1 MARRL
6 LLSYLAL
13 IVVTVALLA
22 LIVQLATA
30 QTFSR
35 YLSDQSSIHSEMLP
49 VMLTGYYTANGA
61 WEGVQADIDEASLI
75 IGAPVTLADE
85 QGRIVAAAQP
95 DLIDRQAAD
104 VPNLGQEIPVLGDK
118 GTPIG
123 AVYVGRTLAQQ
134 RADETFLASVT
145 RALIAAGLLVALVA
159 LGMGALLARSI
170 SRPLD
175 EMSRAALEIT
185 HGNYAVRVSSRGG
198 DEVTALAQAFNQMAE
213 GINNLEQLR
222 RDLVANV
229 SHDLRTPL
237 TVIRGYLEG
246 LRSGQIADRRSAEM
260 AFDAMHAETA
270 RLLRLVDDLNQVAAL
285 ESGAL
290 PLDRRPV
297 NITALAENALGRAA
311 PLAKVKDVNLINA
324 AAPDLP
330 VVNVDPERIEQ
341 ALFNLLENAV
351 RHTPAGGLVSVQSSV
366 ISDQSPTQSLDAELF
381 TDHCLLIT
389 VKDTGEGIPPEHLP
403 HIFERFYRADR
414 SRSRAAAYP
423 PGESGAGLGL
433 AIVRAIVE
441 AHGGEVSAASDGVQ
455 GRGSTFTLRLPY
467 QLSPKTPKKPLAN
480 L

>member
-13 IVVTVALLA
+13 IIVTVALLA
-22 LIVQLATA
+22 FVVQLATT
-30 QTFSR
+30 QTFTR
-35 YLSDQSSIHSEMLP
+35 YLSDQSNVHSEMLP
-49 VMLTGYYTANGA
+49 VMLTGFYTANGA

-75 IGAPVTLADE
+75 IGAPVTLADA

-104 VPNLGQEIPVLGDK
+104 IPNLGQEIPVLGDK
-118 GTPIG
+118 GTTIG

-134 RADETFLASVT
+134 RADEAFLVSVT
-145 RALIAAGLLVALVA
+145 RALIAAGVLVGLVAMGL
-159 LGMGALLARSI
+159 GALLARSI

-175 EMSRAALEIT
+175 EMSRAAVQIT
-185 HGNYAVRVSSRGG
+185 RGNYAVRVSPRGG
-198 DEVTALAQAFNQMAE
+198 DEVAALAQAFNQMAE
-213 GINNLEQLR
+213 GIHNLEQLR

-260 AFDAMHAETA
+260 AFDAMHAETV

-290 PLDRRPV
+290 PLARGPV
-297 NITALAENALGRAA
+297 DIAALADNALGRAA
-311 PLAKVKDVNLINA
+311 PLAKAKGVNMINA
-324 AAPDLP
+324 SAPDLP
-330 VVNVDPERIEQ
+330 MANVDPERIEQ

-351 RHTPAGGLVSVQSSV
+351 RHTHAGGLVSVQSSV
-366 ISDQSPTQSLDAELF
+366 ISD
-381 TDHCLLIT
+381 HCLQIT
-389 VKDTGEGIPPEHLP
+389 VKDTGEGIPAEHLP
-403 HIFERFYRADR
+403 HIFERFYRADPAR
-414 SRSRAAAYP
+414 GQSN
-423 PGESGAGLGL
+423 GEGGAGLGL

-441 AHGGEVSAASDGVQ
+441 AHGGEVSAASDGIQ
-455 GRGSTFTLRLPY
+455 DRGSMFTLRLPY
-467 QLSPKTPKKPLAN
+467 
-480 L
+480 